1 MSQPDSTKTAPEPEA
16 GRAELRRAAFLT
28 AARHVFLEYGDEAAN
43 MAEIVKRAGGSLS
56 TLYAQF
62 GGKKGLF
69 EAMIDARVTDLTE
82 QMHIELAAHA
92 PLREGLKR
100 IGEAFLFKQLEVEA
114 LDVFRLMVAQA
125 KKFPE
130 LAESWGKRAPEAVR
144 RALAE
149 YLMDR
154 AKAGEIKISN
164 PDRVIYPPRP
174 GRPAGCPTSPHLSC
188 SRWCSRSWGRRGR
201 SRPAASGRR
210 TACSR
215 GRRCGR
221 PWRARSGWPWG
232 PGRPRP

>member
-16 GRAELRRAAFLT
+16 GRAELRRAAFLK
-28 AARHVFLEYGDEAAN
+28 AARDVFLEYGSEAAN
-43 MAEIVKRAGGSLS
+43 MAEIVQRAGGSLS

-100 IGEAFLFKQLEVEA
+100 IGEAFLFKQLEAEA
-114 LDVFRLMVAQA
+114 LDVFRLMVSQA
-125 KKFPE
+125 KKFPD
-130 LAESWGKRAPEAVR
+130 LAEAFGKRGPEAVR

-154 AKAGEIKISN
+154 ANAGEIKISN
-164 PDRVIYPPRP
+164 PELAAATFFDLV
-174 GRPAGCPTSPHLSC
+174 
-188 SRWCSRSWGRRGR
+188 R
-201 SRPAASGRR
+201 SRIQF
-210 TACSR
+210 
-215 GRRCGR
+215 
-221 PWRARSGWPWG
+221 RALLLPSYQPTDAEVRETVDRAVKVFLGG
-232 PGRPRP
+232 IEAI